1 MQTAKHILAHLH
13 SLENKANQAGMK
25 RFAIG
30 NDNTLGISLPVL
42 REISKNLKKQSNRHA
57 LAKTLWKSNIHEA
70 MILASMLADPK
81 QFSAEEM
88 DSWTLQFYSWDL
100 CDQVC
105 TNLFHKTPYY
115 LEKAFA
121 YSYHSEEFVKR
132 CGFVLMVQYT
142 VHHKKES
149 DEMCLQFLKRIEEE
163 AGDERNFVKK
173 ALNWC
178 LRQIGKRNAFLHPHA
193 LAAAHRIL
201 LQGSRSA
208 RWIANDAI
216 RELESE
222 AIIQRL
228 GLKP

>member
-1 MQTAKHILAHLH
+1 MQTAKQILAYLH

-42 REISKNLKKQSNRHA
+42 REISKSLKKQSNRHA

-201 LQGSRSA
+201 TQGSRSA

>member
-1 MQTAKHILAHLH
+1 MQTAKQILAHLH
-13 SLENKANQAGMK
+13 SLENEANQAGMK

-30 NDNTLGISLPVL
+30 NDNTLGISLAVL
-42 REISKNLKKQSNRHA
+42 REMSKSLKKQSDRHE

-81 QFSAEEM
+81 QFTAEEM
-88 DSWTLQFYSWDL
+88 DYWTRQFYSWDL

-121 YSYHSEEFVKR
+121 YSYDQKEFVKR

-149 DEMCLQFLKRIEEE
+149 DDMCLQFLKRIEEE

-193 LAAAHRIL
+193 LAAARRIL
-201 LQGSRSA
+201 AQGSRSA

-222 AIIQRL
+222 AVKKRL
-228 GLKP
+228 GLIP

>member
-42 REISKNLKKQSNRHA
+42 REISKSLKKQNDRHA

-193 LAAAHRIL
+193 LAAAHRIFT
-201 LQGSRSA
+201 QGSRSA

>member
-193 LAAAHRIL
+193 LAAAHRSL

>member
-193 LAAAHRIL
+193 LAAAHRIFT
-201 LQGSRSA
+201 QGSRSA

>member
-1 MQTAKHILAHLH
+1 
-13 SLENKANQAGMK
+13 
-25 RFAIG
+25 
-30 NDNTLGISLPVL
+30 
-42 REISKNLKKQSNRHA
+42 
-57 LAKTLWKSNIHEA
+57 

-88 DSWTLQFYSWDL
+88 DSWTHQFYSWDL

>member
-201 LQGSRSA
+201 TQGSRSA

>member
-1 MQTAKHILAHLH
+1 MQTAKQILAHLH
-13 SLENKANQAGMK
+13 SLENEANQAGMK

-42 REISKNLKKQSNRHA
+42 REMSKSLKKQSDRHE

-70 MILASMLADPK
+70 MILASMLADSK
-81 QFSAEEM
+81 QFTAEEM
-88 DSWTLQFYSWDL
+88 DSWTRQFYSWDL

-121 YSYHSEEFVKR
+121 YSYDQEEFVKR

-149 DEMCLQFLKRIEEE
+149 DEMCIQFLKRIEEE

-193 LAAAHRIL
+193 LAATRRIL
-201 LQGSRSA
+201 AQGSRSA

-222 AIIQRL
+222 AVKKRL
-228 GLKP
+228 GLIP

>member
-1 MQTAKHILAHLH
+1 MQTAKHILANLH

>member
-1 MQTAKHILAHLH
+1 MQTAKQILAYLH

-42 REISKNLKKQSNRHA
+42 REISKSLKKQSNRHA

-88 DSWTLQFYSWDL
+88 DSWTHQFYSWDL

-193 LAAAHRIL
+193 LAAAHRIFT
-201 LQGSRSA
+201 QGSRSA

>member
-1 MQTAKHILAHLH
+1 
-13 SLENKANQAGMK
+13 
-25 RFAIG
+25 
-30 NDNTLGISLPVL
+30 
-42 REISKNLKKQSNRHA
+42 
-57 LAKTLWKSNIHEA
+57 
-70 MILASMLADPK
+70 
-81 QFSAEEM
+81 
-88 DSWTLQFYSWDL
+88 
-100 CDQVC
+100 
-105 TNLFHKTPYY
+105 
-115 LEKAFA
+115 
-121 YSYHSEEFVKR
+121 
-132 CGFVLMVQYT
+132 
-142 VHHKKES
+142 
-149 DEMCLQFLKRIEEE
+149 MCLQFLKRIEEE

>member
-105 TNLFHKTPYY
+105 TNFFHKTPYY

-193 LAAAHRIL
+193 LAAAHRIFT
-201 LQGSRSA
+201 QGSRSA

>member
-149 DEMCLQFLKRIEEE
+149 DEMCIQFLKRIEEE

-193 LAAAHRIL
+193 LAAAHRIFT
-201 LQGSRSA
+201 QGSRSA